1 MDVFTRADPGEYA
14 RTRDWA
20 TGAAI
25 AAGSVPPIAEGGTG
39 ATGGVTGNGAPVE
52 GASATAG
59 AATAEAE
66 APSNVWKY
74 GWAKRGNEIHERF
87 SDGSLPPLFRTIDNF
102 TGGVATSFKSIDLN
116 AATYQKTSQLAY
128 RINTYVDT
136 LGNYEGGSLSGTEVA
151 ASNIQDRVL
160 NLIVP
165 KGSMTD
171 EQYAAIEAVR
181 ERAMTANKYPV
192 KIVVTEY

>member
-1 MDVFTRADPGEYA
+1 MARLSKAQVQRQVRPPRKLKLPPTYGNMGGPGEGMKY
-14 RTRDWA
+14 T
-20 TGAAI
+20 
-25 AAGSVPPIAEGGTG
+25 S
-39 ATGGVTGNGAPVE
+39 
-52 GASATAG
+52 ASAT
-59 AATAEAE
+59 
-66 APSNVWKY
+66 
-74 GWAKRGNEIHERF
+74 
-87 SDGSLPPLFRTIDNF
+87 GSLPPLFRTIDNF